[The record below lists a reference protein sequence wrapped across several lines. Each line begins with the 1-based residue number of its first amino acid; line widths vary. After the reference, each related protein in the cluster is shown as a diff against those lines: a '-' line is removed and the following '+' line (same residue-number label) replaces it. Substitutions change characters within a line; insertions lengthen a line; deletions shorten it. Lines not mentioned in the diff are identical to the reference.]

1 MFELLN
7 KLKEA
12 HYEKLNIGEFID
24 LRENAPFDSEWVRVY
39 QTIEELKKGRNVKDI
54 RDIEKNVYI
63 LVFELSN
70 SPDLADFISEDFSLI
85 ADSKALNYSD
95 EWLNKIITCYENA
108 IIPCGEL

>member
-1 MFELLN
+1 M
-7 KLKEA
+7 
-12 HYEKLNIGEFID
+12 NIGEFID

-39 QTIEELKKGRNVKDI
+39 QTIEELKKGKNVEDI
-54 RDIEKNVYI
+54 RDIEKNAYI

-95 EWLNKIITCYENA
+95 EWLNKMIACYENA